1 MSSAAVVAES
11 LTSPYDDV
19 AADAG
24 SVGRSHRRDIIKER
38 ERGKTL
44 SAILLRGAISGDS
57 GRDIELG
64 KEKEEAHSVASNA
77 AAAAA
82 AGKEKLSLPM
92 VAHRVRDLI

>member
-1 MSSAAVVAES
+1 MTLLLPAPVE
-11 LTSPYDDV
+11 D
-19 AADAG
+19 
-24 SVGRSHRRDIIKER
+24 HRRDIIKER

-44 SAILLRGAISGDS
+44 SAILLKGAISGDS

-82 AGKEKLSLPM
+82 GKEKLSLPM

>member
-1 MSSAAVVAES
+1 MTLLLPAPVE
-11 LTSPYDDV
+11 D
-19 AADAG
+19 
-24 SVGRSHRRDIIKER
+24 HRRDIIKER

-77 AAAAA
+77 AAAA
-82 AGKEKLSLPM
+82 GKEKLSLPM